1 MKKHN
6 IIKVVLT
13 TILLLVMLTWI
24 FPAAYFSSAYIEQ
37 GRVQVGL
44 FDLFNYPMTALSYF
58 GHIALYVLVIGG
70 FYGIMHKIPAY
81 RAFLDKLANTLKK
94 KGKLSLSIIMI
105 LLAVIT
111 SICGLQIGL
120 MLFFPMIV
128 SVILLMGY
136 DKMVAALTLVGSTM
150 IGMVGSTYAYSNNG
164 ISLSVLGLDIGSEIL
179 TKFIILALGLIL
191 LIVNTV
197 LYIRKGSTVK
207 VSTKK
212 TSVKAE
218 KIVEEEVVEKKAA
231 KKAPAKKTPAKK
243 SKSSKTTTKSSKTT
257 TKKTKSSR
265 KDIKAALKDEDVIV
279 VKEVAT
285 EDVYMP
291 SQVKGKYSIWPFV
304 VLFAIL
310 FLIMILAFIPW
321 ADAFNLAWFTD
332 ATKAVSE
339 FELFKFNIFGKLL
352 GTVNAFGTWTTI
364 DLVTVLF
371 IITVLVTVIY
381 KVKFDDILDGF
392 VNGVKKALPL
402 AIIIILIYTCLVI
415 TTYHPFQLVI
425 YKAIIGLSK
434 KVDLVCAF
442 ASSLV
447 GLLAG
452 LFNVES
458 AYAFQSVL
466 PYFTSV
472 ITDTARYPI
481 IDVIFQS
488 MYGFAMLFAPTSVVL
503 MTVLA
508 YLDISYGKWLKTIWK
523 LLLELL
529 AVLLIIF
536 VILVLL

>member
-6 IIKVVLT
+6 IIKVVLI
-13 TILLLVMLTWI
+13 TILLFVLLTWI
-24 FPAAYFSSAYIEQ
+24 FPAAYFSSSYIEQ

-70 FYGIMHKIPAY
+70 FYGIMHKVPAY

-105 LLAVIT
+105 LLAIIT

-120 MLFFPMIV
+120 MLFFPMLV

-150 IGMVGSTYAYSNNG
+150 IGMVGSTYAYSNNS
-164 ISLSVLGLDIGSEIL
+164 ISLSVLGLDINSEIL
-179 TKFIILALGLIL
+179 TKFIILTLGLIL
-191 LIVNTV
+191 LIVNTI

-207 VSTKK
+207 VSTKNN
-212 TSVKAE
+212 SVKTE
-218 KIVEEEVVEKKAA
+218 KIVEEEVVEKKTVEKKAA
-231 KKAPAKKTPAKK
+231 KKAPAKKTTAKN
-243 SKSSKTTTKSSKTT
+243 SKSSKT

-265 KDIKAALKDEDVIV
+265 KDVKAALKDEDVIV
-279 VKEVAT
+279 VKEVGT
-285 EDVYMP
+285 EEAYMP

-310 FLIMILAFIPW
+310 FVIMVLAFIPW

-339 FELFKFNIFGKLL
+339 FELFKFNIFGKIL

-364 DLVTVLF
+364 DLITVLF
-371 IITVLVTVIY
+371 VITLLVTVIY
-381 KVKFDDILDGF
+381 KVKFDDIVDGF

-402 AIIIILIYTCLVI
+402 SIIIILIYTCLVI

-425 YKAIIGLSK
+425 YNVIIGLSK

-442 ASSLV
+442 TSSLV

-458 AYAFQSVL
+458 AYAYQSVL

-536 VILVLL
+536 IILVLL